1 MNDQQTEQQRIAA
14 VLQLLPEGANL
25 LEILIQEEL
34 PDEAAQKLWRNFDAQ
49 FQQTCI
55 KEANGG
61 LAFTEEAFAKII
73 EDGQEPLIQQSV
85 GIYNGC
91 VKTLSAR
98 ESHDCRVYK
107 CLTQIYLAAKM
118 ALKFK
123 G

>member
-14 VLQLLPEGANL
+14 VLQLSPEGANL

-61 LAFTEEAFAKII
+61 LALNEEAFAKII
-73 EDGQEPLIQQSV
+73 EDAR
-85 GIYNGC
+85 
-91 VKTLSAR
+91 SAD
-98 ESHDCRVYK
+98 SASGGD
-107 CLTQIYLAAKM
+107 L
-118 ALKFK
+118 
-123 G
+123 

>member
-1 MNDQQTEQQRIAA
+1 MSDQQTEQQRIAA
-14 VLQLLPEGANL
+14 VLQLSPEGANL
-25 LEILIQEEL
+25 LEILLQEEL
-34 PDEAAQKLWRNFDAQ
+34 PDEAAQKLWRKFDGQ

-61 LAFTEEAFAKII
+61 LALDEEAFAKLI
-73 EDGQEPLIQQSV
+73 EDGQEPLILQGV

-91 VKTLSAR
+91 VKALSAR

-118 ALKFK
+118 ALKFRD
-123 G
+123 

>member
-14 VLQLLPEGANL
+14 VLQLSPQGANL
-25 LEILIQEEL
+25 LDILIQEEL
-34 PDEAAQKLWRNFDAQ
+34 PDATAQKLWRNFDAQ

-61 LAFTEEAFAKII
+61 LALDEEVFAKVI
-73 EDGQEPLIQQSV
+73 EDGQEALILQGV
-85 GIYNGC
+85 AIYNGC
-91 VKTLSAR
+91 VKALSAR

-118 ALKFK
+118 ALKFRD
-123 G
+123 

>member
-1 MNDQQTEQQRIAA
+1 MNDQQTEQQRIEA
-14 VLQLLPEGANL
+14 VLQLSPEGANL
-25 LEILIQEEL
+25 LEILQQEEL
-34 PDEAAQKLWRNFDAQ
+34 PDEASQKLWRNFDAQ

-61 LAFTEEAFAKII
+61 LALDEEAFAAFI
-73 EDGQEPLIQQSV
+73 EDGQEPLIQQGV

-91 VKTLSAR
+91 VKALSAR

-118 ALKFK
+118 ALKYRD
-123 G
+123 

>member
-14 VLQLLPEGANL
+14 VLQLSPQGANL

-34 PDEAAQKLWRNFDAQ
+34 PDEAAQKSWRTFDAH

-61 LAFTEEAFAKII
+61 LALDEEAFAGFIQ
-73 EDGQEPLIQQSV
+73 DGQESLILQGV

-91 VKTLSAR
+91 VKALSAR

-118 ALKFK
+118 VLKFRD
-123 G
+123 